1 MVFSDLFFFASC
13 WQHMWQWISLTDDGS
28 CIQDPVRW
36 DRGQT
41 FVSSQ
46 RSKAQT
52 LSLKAL
58 IGVFGNLNNYKALP
72 NPVYRSQSSCLH
84 LRTLKTITAQ
94 ADRLWCERR
103 HHDRVSSPPECIQTE
118 KFVSFVRSCWRSA
131 PPCTGIMHKYV
142 CLCCQMWNVELV
154 NNCRQVECCVGR
166 LRLVSVRKWRS
177 KCRVWKQRWK
187 ENKNTVGEW
196 IKLSCLNVCMSHHVN
211 IA

>member
-1 MVFSDLFFFASC
+1 MVAAFKI
-13 WQHMWQWISLTDDGS
+13 QWDETEDRLLSLVNAPKHRPSPWKLSSEYLEISIITKLY
-28 CIQDPVRW
+28 
-36 DRGQT
+36 
-41 FVSSQ
+41 
-46 RSKAQT
+46 QT
-52 LSLKAL
+52 LSTGAKAL
-58 IGVFGNLNNYKALP
+58 VCTCAPLKP
-72 NPVYRSQSSCLH
+72 SQH
-84 LRTLKTITAQ
+84 
-94 ADRLWCERR
+94 RLTGSDVLR
-103 HHDRVSSPPECIQTE
+103 HHDRVSSPPECVQTG

-166 LRLVSVRKWRS
+166 LCLVSVRKWRS